1 MMPRKT
7 METKTIRTP
16 SRRFSTGQL
25 TFRRNPA
32 TKQIPKTV
40 KKMVFRWR
48 PDIIVGTGD
57 RYPAHLS
64 YFHALAVTCA
74 LTMLPGCALAKRK
87 AVGMVASTLA
97 SSGDV
102 FTRDDD
108 LELVGQAI
116 PFGLKLYES
125 LLESAPK
132 NKDLLIATCSNFT
145 QYGLAYLETEAL
157 ELGEAQHHDE
167 VAHLNA
173 RALKLYLRA
182 RGYCL
187 RAMEVRFPGI
197 KPKLLADPA
206 RALTAAR
213 KSDVPLLYWTA
224 ASWGS
229 AIGLGVDKPE
239 LVIDMPVVRALA
251 DRALALD
258 SSWGNGT
265 LQEMFISLESLPEA
279 LGGSPARAREHFA
292 RAIELEGGRSPG
304 PYVALAVGVAMPAQ
318 DRTEFESLLRKA
330 LAIDPEQ
337 DPHNRLITLVQQRR
351 ARALLDHIDTMF
363 TK

>member
-1 MMPRKT
+1 LPGKLTNRGAALYNFEFDMP
-7 METKTIRTP
+7 IS
-16 SRRFSTGQL
+16 SRM
-25 TFRRNPA
+25 RRLVSRGA
-32 TKQIPKTV
+32 V
-40 KKMVFRWR
+40 
-48 PDIIVGTGD
+48 IVS
-57 RYPAHLS
+57 L
-64 YFHALAVTCA
+64 
-74 LTMLPGCALAKRK
+74 LPLVAGCALVKRK

-108 LELVGQAI
+108 LELVGDAI

-125 LLESAPK
+125 LLDSAPR

-145 QYGLAYLETEAL
+145 QYGVAFLETEAAV
-157 ELGEAQHHDE
+157 LGEAQHHDE

-182 RGYCL
+182 KGYCL

-197 KPKLLADPA
+197 GPKLLTDPVP
-206 RALTAAR
+206 ALAKAE
-213 KSDVPLLYWTA
+213 KKDVPLLYWMA

-229 AIGLGVDKPE
+229 AISLGVDKPDI
-239 LVIDMPVVRALA
+239 VIDMPTVRALA

-258 SSWGNGT
+258 ESWGKGA
-265 LQEMFISLESLPEA
+265 LHEMFVSLDSLPEA

-292 RAIELEGGRSPG
+292 RAVELQKGLSPG
-304 PYVALAVGVAMPAQ
+304 PYVALATGVAVPAQ
-318 DRTEFESLLRKA
+318 DRAEFEKLLQTA
-330 LAIDPEQ
+330 LAIDPEK
-337 DPHNRLITLVQQRR
+337 DPSVRLVTLVQQRR
-351 ARALLDHIDTMF
+351 ARALLDHIDTLF